1 MCSMKIKQLIL
12 KIVQIIPA
20 NSMVVW
26 IAFLLGG
33 FFLTG
38 CAPNGNHIG
47 IQGNDLFYT
56 PAVSSE
62 EAHTIAD
69 YLVQTEFFAHGRKS
83 VQLDNVDGVPY
94 FRLVVKEGFTLD
106 SSNRSTLHAYGR
118 LLHEDLYKNKPFI
131 FHICD
136 KNFLTLHAFSFKK

>member
-1 MCSMKIKQLIL
+1 MRINPTKSMMIL
-12 KIVQIIPA
+12 
-20 NSMVVW
+20 

-33 FFLTG
+33 FLIPG

-69 YLVQTEFFAHGRKS
+69 YLVQTEFFANGQKS
-83 VQLDNVDGVPY
+83 VQLDNVEGVPY

-106 SSNRSTLHAYGR
+106 SANRSTLRAYGR
-118 LLHEDLYKNKPFI
+118 LLHEDLYKNNPFI

-136 KNFLTLHAFSFKK
+136 KNFRTLHAFSFKK